1 MSLSVHCKKENNNM
15 PLNLVTIVNKG
26 IEQAFEELDF
36 ALLKTRSIADD
47 NGEVQG
53 YRATVVVTNDRSN
66 YTRSNGDKVEGT
78 NAGEVLQLTVH
89 SSQVPTIKG
98 MIVGIK
104 LIKPQVH
111 AVYATSAQ
119 DSTFAT
125 INISVSAENL
135 LLPNGKKGNE

>member
-1 MSLSVHCKKENNNM
+1 MA
-15 PLNLVTIVNKG
+15 LNLVAIVNKG

-36 ALLKTRSIADD
+36 ALLKVRSIADD
-47 NGEVQG
+47 NGEVRS

-66 YTRSNGDKVEGT
+66 YTRSNGDKVEGA
-78 NAGEVLQLTVH
+78 NVGEVLQLTVH

-98 MIVGIK
+98 MVVGIK

-119 DSTFAT
+119 DSTFAN
-125 INISVSAENL
+125 INLSISADNL
-135 LLPNGKKGNE
+135 LLPQVKKGHE

>member
-1 MSLSVHCKKENNNM
+1 MS
-15 PLNLVTIVNKG
+15 LNLVTIVNKG

-36 ALLKTRSIADD
+36 ALLKTRPIADD

-66 YTRSNGDKVEGT
+66 YTRSNGDKVEGA
-78 NAGEVLQLTVH
+78 NVGEVLQLTVH

-104 LIKPQVH
+104 LVKPQVH

-119 DSTFAT
+119 DSTFAN
-125 INISVSAENL
+125 INLSLSVENL
-135 LLPNGKKGNE
+135 FLPDNRKGGHQ

>member
-1 MSLSVHCKKENNNM
+1 MA
-15 PLNLVTIVNKG
+15 LNLVSIVNKG

-36 ALLKTRSIADD
+36 ALLKTRPIADD

-53 YRATVVVTNDRSN
+53 YRATVVVTADHSN
-66 YTRSNGDKVEGT
+66 YTRSNGEKVEGA

-104 LIKPQVH
+104 LIKPQVQ
-111 AVYATSAQ
+111 AVYATTAL
-119 DSTFAT
+119 DSTFAN
-125 INISVSAENL
+125 INLSITAENII
-135 LLPNGKKGNE
+135 LPSNKGGRQ